1 LLKYHIISNKNYP
14 RKVLTGGFYV
24 SAPKVSY
31 EKICLGSDE
40 NVYYFGTE
48 MKCTIA
54 LLFSMFIGQAIA
66 INPPKAILESFSA
79 DYADVKLVKWKKAD
93 DTFEAEFKN
102 QGVKTF
108 VDYNNEGK
116 WTEKKMVLSQ
126 GEFPFPAQE
135 DSRKRFPKGV
145 FESGFHLVYPDGSE
159 KLKLT
164 LKNNAIR
171 QELYYDMKG
180 NPLDK

>member
-1 LLKYHIISNKNYP
+1 MAH
-14 RKVLTGGFYV
+14 VH
-24 SAPKVSY
+24 
-31 EKICLGSDE
+31 ICLGSDE
-40 NVYYFGTE
+40 NVFYFSTE
-48 MKCTIA
+48 MRFTIT
-54 LLFSMFIGQAIA
+54 LLLSIILGQAIA

-79 DYADVKLVKWKKAD
+79 EYADIKSVKWKKTD
-93 DTFEAEFKN
+93 ETFEAEFKN

-108 VDYNNEGK
+108 VNYNNEGK

-135 DSRKRFPKGV
+135 DFCKSFPKGV

-180 NPLDK
+180 NSLDK